1 MRNGDFEHY
10 LKDGKKLKISSKIY
24 APLQSMCTLQRE
36 EEEELRISEI
46 IYPLDIR
53 VVIDRDS

>member
-1 MRNGDFEHY
+1 MRNGDLEHCFE
-10 LKDGKKLKISSKIY
+10 DGNKLKISSRIY
-24 APLQSMCTLQRE
+24 APLQSMCTLQR